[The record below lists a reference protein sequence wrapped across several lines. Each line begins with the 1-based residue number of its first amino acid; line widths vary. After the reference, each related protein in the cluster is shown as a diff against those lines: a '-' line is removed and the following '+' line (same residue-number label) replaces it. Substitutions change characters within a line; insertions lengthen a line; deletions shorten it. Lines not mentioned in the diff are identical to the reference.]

1 LILLLDSVLFSLV
14 LENFDD
20 EDLVWLDD
28 GAQEHFVIDELLSI
42 FLPMLLFEDV
52 CVYFYEGANLI
63 GPDVGT
69 IVVRWQQNT
78 HILVETSGL
87 LVVNNYQEFILVSIF
102 LIRNWTIY
110 NSVILAD
117 SLARLQV
124 FAFDSCLGC
133 N

>member
-1 LILLLDSVLFSLV
+1 
-14 LENFDD
+14 
-20 EDLVWLDD
+20 
-28 GAQEHFVIDELLSI
+28 
-42 FLPMLLFEDV
+42 MLLFENI
-52 CVYFYEGANLI
+52 CIYFYKGANLI

-87 LVVNNYQEFILVSIF
+87 LVVNNHQEFILICIF
-102 LIRNWTIY
+102 LIRKWTIH

-117 SLARLQV
+117 SLACLQV
-124 FAFDSCLGC
+124 FALDSCLGC